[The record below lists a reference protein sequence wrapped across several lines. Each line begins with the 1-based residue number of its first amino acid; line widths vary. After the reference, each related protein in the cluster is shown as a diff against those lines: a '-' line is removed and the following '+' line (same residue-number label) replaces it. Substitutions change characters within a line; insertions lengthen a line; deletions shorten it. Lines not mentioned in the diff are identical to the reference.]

1 MPRLPSGAHYAESG
15 SGAPV
20 VLLHSGGMSSRQWG
34 RLIPRLSPRFRT
46 LALDFLGYAAS
57 APASDAF
64 TIQDDI
70 DAALQLIDSLDEP
83 PHLIGHSYGGL
94 VALSVARAR
103 PLRTLTVCEPVAF
116 GVLHSTND
124 AEGLA
129 DLAAYGTSSTFG
141 VSPGSEAWLTRFI
154 EYWNGPGAWDALPA
168 PTREA
173 FVRVGKKVYQEVA
186 GILDERTP
194 HDAYRALAMPTL
206 IVRGERTTKA
216 SQRVCAILAATIP
229 RAELHVV
236 EGAGHMAPLTHADRV
251 NALIEAF
258 LG

>member
-1 MPRLPSGAHYAESG
+1 MPRLPSGAHYAECG
-15 SGAPV
+15 SGTPV

-34 RLIPRLSPRFRT
+34 RLITRLAPRHRT
-46 LALDFLGYAAS
+46 LALDFLGYGAS
-57 APASDAF
+57 APASDSF
-64 TIQDDI
+64 TIQDDV
-70 DAALQLIDSLDEP
+70 DAALQLVDSLDEP

-103 PLRTLTVCEPVAF
+103 PLRTLVVCEPVAF
-116 GVLHSTND
+116 GVLHSTHD

-129 DLAAYGTSSTFG
+129 DLAAYGEGSTFG
-141 VSPGSEAWLTRFI
+141 VSPGSEAWLARFI
-154 EYWNGPGAWDALPA
+154 EYWNGPGAWGALPE
-168 PTREA
+168 PTRDA
-173 FVRVGKKVYQEVA
+173 FVRVGKKVHQEVA

-216 SQRVCAILAATIP
+216 SQRVCAILAETIP
-229 RAELHVV
+229 HAELHVI
-236 EGAGHMAPLTHADRV
+236 EGAGHMAPLTHGDRV
-251 NALIEAF
+251 NRLIEAF